1 MIKTKFRLIKN
12 KIPSKKTLNLIN
24 NLKKVETLGMHGQL
38 PVVWD
43 KAKDFQV
50 YDHLG
55 NKFIDFSS
63 TILVANIGHGNNK
76 LISGINKII
85 KKPLIHTY
93 NYVSQE
99 RYDYIKLLIKE
110 TPKQFQKAFLMSSGT
125 ESTEAALKIMRL
137 NSLKFKKGKNV
148 IITFSGNWHGR
159 TLGAEMMGNKPE
171 LKNWITYHDPNIICM
186 QFPYPW
192 IEDVK
197 KDPKKFFKNNIKL
210 ILKKYKLKA
219 DKDIAGFIIEGFQ
232 GWGTVFYPENFM
244 KELNI
249 FCKKNK
255 ILITID
261 EIQSGFGRTGK
272 LFSYMHYQLKPDLV
286 CCGKGASSGLP
297 LSIIL
302 GSKKLMDLPPI
313 GSMSSTH
320 SGNPLACVAGKVT
333 LEELKRKKLISRSQR
348 IGKKLHIRL
357 NTLKNKYPRFIKY
370 VFGKGLVAS
379 VIFYTQKGKKFNEFT
394 NQLAFN
400 CLKNGLI
407 LINTGKETLK
417 IAPPLTINEFAL
429 YEGIDIID
437 QQIKKLI

>member
-12 KIPSKKTLNLIN
+12 KIPNKKTLNLIK
-24 NLKKVETLGMHGQL
+24 NLKKVETQGMHGQL

-43 KAKDFQV
+43 RAKNFQV
-50 YDHLG
+50 YDHSG

-63 TILVANIGHGNNK
+63 TILVANIGHSNK
-76 LISGINKII
+76 RLISELVKVI

-110 TPKQFQKAFLMSSGT
+110 TPKQFQKAFLLSSGT
-125 ESTEAALKIMRL
+125 EATEAALKIMRL
-137 NSLKFKKGKNV
+137 NSLKFKKGKNT

-171 LKNWITYHDPNIICM
+171 LKNWITNHDPNIVSM
-186 QFPYPW
+186 EFPYPW
-192 IEDVK
+192 TKGVKED
-197 KDPKKFFKNNIKL
+197 PRIFFRKNIKNL
-210 ILKKYKLKA
+210 LKKKKLSGS
-219 DKDIAGFIIEGFQ
+219 KDIAGFIIEGFQ
-232 GWGTVFYPENFM
+232 GWGTIFYPKEFL

-255 ILITID
+255 ILIAID

-272 LFSYMHYQLKPDLV
+272 LFCYMHYALKPDLV

-297 LSIIL
+297 LSILL

-320 SGNPLACVAGKVT
+320 SGNPLSCVAGKIT
-333 LEELKRKKLISRSQR
+333 LEEIKKKKLILRSER
-348 IGKKLHIRL
+348 LGKKMHIKL
-357 NTLKNKYPRFIKY
+357 NNLQKKYPKMIKY
-370 VFGKGLVAS
+370 IFGKGLVAS
-379 VIFYTQKGKKFNEFT
+379 IIFNTPKNKKFNEFT
-394 NQLAFN
+394 NKLSSD

-407 LINTGKETLK
+407 VINTGKETLK
-417 IAPPLTINEFAL
+417 IAPPLTINELAMN
-429 YEGIDIID
+429 EGINVID
-437 QQIKKLI
+437 QLIEKSI

>member
-1 MIKTKFRLIKN
+1 MIKSKFRLVKT

-24 NLKKVETLGMHGQL
+24 DLKKVETLGMHGQL
-38 PVVWD
+38 PIVWN
-43 KAKDFQV
+43 KAKDFSV

-63 TILVANIGHGNNK
+63 TILVANTGHGNK
-76 LISGINKII
+76 RLISDLKKIM

-171 LKNWITYHDPNIICM
+171 LKNWIINHDPNIISM
-186 QFPYPW
+186 EFPYPW
-192 IEDVK
+192 IQSVK
-197 KDPKKFFKNNIKL
+197 KNPKKFFKDNIKK
-210 ILKKYKLKA
+210 ILKKNNLNA
-219 DKDIAGFIIEGFQ
+219 SKDIAGFIIEGFQ
-232 GWGTVFYPENFM
+232 GWGTVFYPKDFL

-272 LFSYMHYQLKPDLV
+272 LFCYMHYALKPDLV
-286 CCGKGASSGLP
+286 CCGKGASSGFP
-297 LSIIL
+297 LSVLL
-302 GSKKLMDLPPI
+302 GSKKLMDLPPM

-320 SGNPLACVAGKVT
+320 SGNPLACTAGKVT
-333 LEELKRKKLISRSQR
+333 LEELKKRRLILRSAKL
-348 IGKKLHIRL
+348 GKKLHQKL
-357 NTLKNKYPRFIKY
+357 NNLKKKYPRVIKY
-370 VFGKGLVAS
+370 IFGKGLVAS
-379 VIFYTQKGKKFNEFT
+379 IIFYTQKGKKFNEFT
-394 NQLAFN
+394 NQLCID
-400 CLKNGLI
+400 CLKSGLI
-407 LINTGKETLK
+407 VINTGKETLK
-417 IAPPLTINEFAL
+417 IAPPLTINELAL
-429 YEGIDIID
+429 YEGINVID
-437 QQIKKLI
+437 ELIKKSI